1 MSDTWST
8 ITRLVAVALFPIALF
23 AQVDSGDPRNP
34 DVLPSQ
40 LTPPQPRVFQV
51 YGGISTLWRDS
62 IKIVNNNGD
71 SVMVDTVRRR
81 TQTVSSAAF
90 TSSANDT
97 LYMYSTLGLLVLD
110 RIVDSSD
117 VPAPFSGREAIS
129 DTMVDLHRYLGFWL
143 RMDFILTVPDTN
155 NPVTTGPTVMA
166 WPNPF
171 TDNIRLR
178 VARNRF
184 EDFEAYA
191 YSLDGRQLARLPL
204 ESSDDDSWTFSWDGK
219 GADGTEVASGTYLV
233 RLLGRLSGSS
243 QRVGFTAK
251 IMRYR

>member
-8 ITRLVAVALFPIALF
+8 ITGLVVVLLLPVALL
-23 AQVDSGDPRNP
+23 AQIDSGDPRNP

-51 YGGISTLWRDS
+51 YGGVSTLWRDS
-62 IKIVNNNGD
+62 IKIVNGNGD

-81 TQTVSSAAF
+81 TQTVSSAPS
-90 TSSANDT
+90 TSAANDT
-97 LYMYSTLGLLVLD
+97 LYMYSTVGLLVLD
-110 RIVDSSD
+110 RLESD
-117 VPAPFSGREAIS
+117 TAAPAPFSGREAIS

-143 RMDFILTVPDTN
+143 RMDVLSSVPDPD
-155 NPVTTGPTVMA
+155 NPVVTGPAILA

-171 TDNIRLR
+171 TDVIRLR
-178 VARNRF
+178 IARGQF
-184 EDFEAYA
+184 EDIEAYA
-191 YSLDGRQLARLPL
+191 YSLDGRLLARLPQ
-204 ESSDDDSWTFSWDGK
+204 ESADDDGWIYTWDGK
-219 GADGTEVASGTYLV
+219 GPDGLDVASGTYLV

-243 QRVGFTAK
+243 QRIGFTAK